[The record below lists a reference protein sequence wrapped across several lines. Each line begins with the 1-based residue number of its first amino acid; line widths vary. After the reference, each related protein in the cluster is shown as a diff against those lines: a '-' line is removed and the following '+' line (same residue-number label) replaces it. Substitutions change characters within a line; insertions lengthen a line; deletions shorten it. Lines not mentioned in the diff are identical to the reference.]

1 MQAIKIMALTQ
12 VAVAALAAHRFVGFD
27 GNYAAAGADAL
38 GTTEYDAEV
47 GDPVSIETL
56 GVARVEAGAAFNK
69 GDKLEVGADGK
80 AILLAAGEPVAK
92 ALGDSAGDGSIVSV
106 LLTP

>member
-1 MQAIKIMALTQ
+1 MQAIKILALTQ
-12 VAVAALAAHRFVGFD
+12 VAAAALSGHRFVGFD

-38 GTTEYDAEV
+38 GTTEYDAQA

-56 GVARVEAGAAFNK
+56 GVSRVEAGGPFNK

-80 AILLAAGEPVAK
+80 AVVLAAGEPVAK
-92 ALGDSAGDGSIVSV
+92 ALADSAGDGSIVSV

>member
-12 VAVAALAAHRFVGFD
+12 VAAAALSAHRFVGFD

-38 GTTEYDAEV
+38 GALEYDAEA
-47 GDPVSIETL
+47 GDPVSIEVL
-56 GVARVEAGAAFNK
+56 GVTRAEAGGPFNK
-69 GDKLEVGADGK
+69 GDELEVGADGK
-80 AILLAAGEPVAK
+80 LVVLPAGVRVAK
-92 ALGDSAGDGSIVSV
+92 ALDDSAGDGSIVGV